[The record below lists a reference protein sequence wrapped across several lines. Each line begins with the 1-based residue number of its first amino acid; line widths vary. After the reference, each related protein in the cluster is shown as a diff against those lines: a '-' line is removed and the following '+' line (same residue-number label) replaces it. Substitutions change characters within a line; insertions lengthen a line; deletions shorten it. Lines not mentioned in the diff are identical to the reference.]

1 MEIYP
6 ITILLITIV
15 WVMFGI
21 GFNALRNRKADEE
34 TTEEADT
41 SIELLPADA
50 IGATVVSKDWEIAK
64 CGKHTG
70 NVVYYVTFLT
80 DEGETKEFAVS
91 EEMFQKC
98 TPNATGMLVT
108 VDGKFFDFG
117 DGEEIE

>member
-6 ITILLITIV
+6 VTILLITIV
-15 WVMFGI
+15 WVLFGI
-21 GFNALRNRKADEE
+21 GFNALRNRKADED
-34 TTEEADT
+34 TADEPC
-41 SIELLPADA
+41 ELLPADA

-70 NVVYYVTFLT
+70 TVVYYVTFLT
-80 DEGETKEFAVS
+80 DDGEAKEYAVS
-91 EEMFQKC
+91 EEMYQKC

-108 VDGKFFDFG
+108 VDGNFFDFG